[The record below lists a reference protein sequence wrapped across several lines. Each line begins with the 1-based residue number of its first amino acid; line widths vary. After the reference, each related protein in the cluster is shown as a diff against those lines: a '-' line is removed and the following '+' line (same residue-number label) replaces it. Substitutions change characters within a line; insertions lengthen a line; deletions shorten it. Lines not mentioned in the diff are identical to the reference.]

1 MSDNLQNTVGQTS
14 ASTSGRTPSDVDAS
28 FSSLALHAGYNPAEH
43 HNSSSVP
50 IYATAAYALRD
61 EEHATQI
68 ASFELVDDIY
78 TRISNPTTGILEKRL
93 AALHGV
99 DGAVATSSGLAALS
113 DTILNIAAGGGRI
126 LTSYRLYGGTVA
138 AFSNILP
145 DYDIDIDIARNP
157 DDPQSWEEA
166 IRLDTKALLVESVSN
181 PLNAVADLESLAEIA
196 HRHGIVLIVDNTV
209 ATPYLLNPFD
219 FGADIVVYSTTKA
232 INGHGNAI
240 GGIVLENGTFD
251 YADNERYPQFSRKAW
266 FFKARDGRERSV
278 LEIAPNTPFTTRLRA
293 FLVTLLG
300 SSPSPFNSYLTLV
313 GLETLTARLDREL
326 ETARTVARY
335 LDGDPRVGRVY
346 HPDANGYGYQDWAR
360 KYLKKS
366 GSTIIT
372 FDLDTVEHKRA
383 TLDALKLFSL
393 QANLGDSKSL
403 AVDPFVVTHPELTLD
418 ELAAAG
424 IQAGAI
430 RLSIGLEEPADLI
443 ADLRQALDQVYGPV
457 EG

>member
-1 MSDNLQNTVGQTS
+1 MSDNHQTS
-14 ASTSGRTPSDVDAS
+14 TQASGRTASDAGAS

-99 DGAVATSSGLAALS
+99 EGTVATSSGLAALS

-145 DYDIDIDIARNP
+145 DYGIDIDIARNP
-157 DDPQSWEEA
+157 DDPRSWEEA
-166 IRLDTKALLVESVSN
+166 IRPDTKALLVESVSN
-181 PLNAVADLESLAEIA
+181 PLNAVADLESLAKVA

-251 YADNERYPQFSRKAW
+251 YANNERYPQFSRKAW
-266 FFKARDGRERSV
+266 FFKTRDGRERSV

-293 FLVTLLG
+293 FLVALLG
-300 SSPSPFNSYLTLV
+300 S
-313 GLETLTARLDREL
+313 DR
-326 ETARTVARY
+326 
-335 LDGDPRVGRVY
+335 
-346 HPDANGYGYQDWAR
+346 
-360 KYLKKS
+360 KS
-366 GSTIIT
+366 
-372 FDLDTVEHKRA
+372 
-383 TLDALKLFSL
+383 
-393 QANLGDSKSL
+393 
-403 AVDPFVVTHPELTLD
+403 VV
-418 ELAAAG
+418 
-424 IQAGAI
+424 
-430 RLSIGLEEPADLI
+430 
-443 ADLRQALDQVYGPV
+443 
-457 EG
+457 

>member
-1 MSDNLQNTVGQTS
+1 MSDNQQNTAEQLS
-14 ASTSGRTPSDVDAS
+14 SDATQS
-28 FSSLALHAGYNPAEH
+28 FSSLALHAGYNPSEH
-43 HNSSSVP
+43 HNASSVP
-50 IYATAAYALRD
+50 IYATAAYALRN

-99 DGAVATSSGLAALS
+99 EGAVATSSGLAALS

-145 DYDIDIDIARNP
+145 DYGVSIDIAQNP
-157 DDPQSWEEA
+157 DDPQSWEQS
-166 IRLDTKALLVESVSN
+166 IRSDTKALLVESVSN
-181 PLNAVADLESLAEIA
+181 PLNAIADLRTLADIA

-232 INGHGNAI
+232 INGHGNAV
-240 GGIVLENGTFD
+240 GGLVLESGAFD
-251 YADNERYPQFSRKAW
+251 YDSNERYPQFSRKAW
-266 FFKARDGRERSV
+266 FFKTRDGKERSV
-278 LEIAPNTPFTTRLRA
+278 LDIAPNAPFTTRLRA

-313 GLETLTARLDREL
+313 GLETLTARLDKEL
-326 ETARTVARY
+326 TTAQSVARY
-335 LDGDPRVGRVY
+335 LDGDPRVGKVY
-346 HPDANGYGYQDWAR
+346 HPAANDYDYQDWAQR
-360 KYLKKS
+360 YLKRN

-372 FDLDTVEHKRA
+372 FDLDTVEHKRE
-383 TLDALKLFSL
+383 TLDALRLFSL

-424 IQAGAI
+424 IHAGAV
-430 RLSIGLEEPADLI
+430 RLSIGLEEPSDLI
-443 ADLRQALDQVYGPV
+443 TDLKQALDRVYGPA
-457 EG
+457 EY

>member
-1 MSDNLQNTVGQTS
+1 MSSNNHQH
-14 ASTSGRTPSDVDAS
+14 STSDAQLEAAPS
-28 FSSLALHAGYNPAEH
+28 FSSLALHAGYDPTEH
-43 HNSSSVP
+43 HNASSVP
-50 IYATAAYALRD
+50 IYATASYALRD

-68 ASFELVDDIY
+68 ATFEIADDIY

-99 DGAVATSSGLAALS
+99 TGAVATSSGLAALS

-145 DYDIDIDIARNP
+145 DYGISIDIAHDP
-157 DDPQSWEEA
+157 DDPQSWEQA
-166 IRLDTKALLVESVSN
+166 ILPDTKALLVESVSN
-181 PLNAVADLESLAEIA
+181 PLNAIADLEALADIA
-196 HRHGIVLIVDNTV
+196 HRHGIVLIVDNTLV
-209 ATPYLLNPFD
+209 TPYLLNPFD

-251 YADNERYPQFSRKAW
+251 YASARYPQFSRKAW
-266 FFKARDGRERSV
+266 FFKTRDGEERSV
-278 LEIAPNTPFTTRLRA
+278 LEIAPNAPFTTRLRA

-313 GLETLTARLDREL
+313 GLETLSSRLDKEIR
-326 ETARTVARY
+326 TAQAVVEF
-335 LDGDPRVGRVY
+335 LDSDPRVQHVF
-346 HPDANGYGYQDWAR
+346 HPAANDYPYRSLAD
-360 KYLKKS
+360 KYLKQN
-366 GSTIIT
+366 GSTVIT
-372 FDLDTVEHKRA
+372 FDLDSAEHKRA
-383 TLDALKLFSL
+383 TLDALRLFSL

-403 AVDPFVVTHPELTLD
+403 AVDPFVVTHSELTLD

-424 IQAGAI
+424 IHPGAI
-430 RLSIGLEEPADLI
+430 RLSIGLEEPEDLI
-443 ADLRQALDQVYGPV
+443 GDLRQALDHAYGPV
-457 EG
+457 NS